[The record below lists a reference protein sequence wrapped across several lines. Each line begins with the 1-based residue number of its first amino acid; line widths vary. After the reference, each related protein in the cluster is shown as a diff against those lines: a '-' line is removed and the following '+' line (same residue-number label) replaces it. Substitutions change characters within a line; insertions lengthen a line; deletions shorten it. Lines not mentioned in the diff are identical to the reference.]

1 MTLRHSWYAFS
12 LSRLAVRL
20 IHCHALP
27 FMCLGMAFGAQII
40 SQYALCISCCG
51 QGCVLLYMLS
61 LDLYVCR

>member
-27 FMCLGMAFGAQII
+27 CMCLGMAFGAQII
-40 SQYALCISCCG
+40 KSV
-51 QGCVLLYMLS
+51 CVLH
-61 LDLYVCR
+61 